1 MKAVGRVV
9 ALAFLLA
16 PAVTAPV
23 TAQAW
28 KFDFGINGGYS
39 WLTKML
45 DEEQTGLPD
54 GTVGQNV
61 SIAPGILGGAQLTF
75 WPSTKFGVRLNG
87 RYASRD
93 LKGSDAPDDFDA
105 LEDVNLW
112 GGTADLLIRFG
123 SPRDEFAGMEM
134 LPYLA
139 LGIGGKWHNPA
150 GDDFNCAETGGDS
163 FSCGIFNPGV
173 APTPGPT
180 FAMKDGVVLA
190 GLVGLGADFRLSR
203 NFALRAEVSDQI
215 FKPKVFVATAPVPP
229 ATDFSTTGD
238 DVAKMVHEIGGQLGL
253 HFLFGVPRAAEV
265 AVVVPPPTPAP
276 VPVQPAPEPPA
287 PVSESV
293 SVCVVDPTTGAGI
306 RTQSALFY
314 PARGDTVVLVN
325 SREVPLRDAF
335 GNVFVA
341 SNADWYIRGQPLTLM
356 IGRERIEYVTYGTAH
371 MVQASDLAFLGTV
384 NGVPVYADRDD
395 VSDIRDE
402 LEDLNQA
409 QRGADLARLM
419 TEHRNLRQELAD
431 VKVVYVPLQPTGC
444 VFQPLQLQEQVRK
457 NREQ

>member
-1 MKAVGRVV
+1 M
-9 ALAFLLA
+9 A

-23 TAQAW
+23 AAQAW

-45 DEEQTGLPD
+45 DEEQTGLAE
-54 GTVGQNV
+54 GEAGRNI
-61 SIAPGILGGAQLTF
+61 SMAPGWLGGAQLTF
-75 WPSTKFGVRLNG
+75 WPSSKFGVRVNG

-93 LKGSDAPDDFDA
+93 IKGSDTADDFDFV
-105 LEDVNLW
+105 EDVNMW
-112 GGTADLLIRFG
+112 GGTGDLLIRFG
-123 SPRDEFAGMEM
+123 SPREEFAGMEM

-139 LGIGGKWHNPA
+139 LGAGGKWLNP
-150 GDDFNCAETGGDS
+150 GGDNFACS
-163 FSCGIFNPGV
+163 EGGETFPCAPFTVAGAAP
-173 APTPGPT
+173 APTTT
-180 FAMKDGVVLA
+180 FAMKDGVVFT
-190 GLVGLGADFRLSR
+190 GLVGLGADWRLSR
-203 NFALRAEVSDQI
+203 NFALRTEISDQI
-215 FKPKVFVATAPVPP
+215 YKPKLYVVTPPVAP
-229 ATDFSTTGD
+229 ATDFALTTGD
-238 DVAKMVHEIGGQLGL
+238 NVSKTVHELGAQLGL
-253 HFLFGVPRAAEV
+253 HFLFGVPRPAEV
-265 AVVVPPPTPAP
+265 AVVIPPPPPAP

-356 IGRERIEYVTYGTAH
+356 VGRERIEYVTYGTAH